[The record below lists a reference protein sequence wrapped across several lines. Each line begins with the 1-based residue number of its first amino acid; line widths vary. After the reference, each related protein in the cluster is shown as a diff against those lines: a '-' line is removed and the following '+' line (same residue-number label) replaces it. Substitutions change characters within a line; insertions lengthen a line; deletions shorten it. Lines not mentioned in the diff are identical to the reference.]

1 MSITIYQI
9 PVRVATQ
16 KLGLL
21 RVTQIPGE
29 VMYHPPNLLRS
40 TQICIEV
47 MYKRKT
53 GGGFY
58 TDQAAQSNFA
68 G

>member
-1 MSITIYQI
+1 
-9 PVRVATQ
+9 
-16 KLGLL
+16 
-21 RVTQIPGE
+21 
-29 VMYHPPNLLRS
+29 MYHPPNLLRS

-53 GGGFY
+53 RGGFY
-58 TDQAAQSNFA
+58 TDQAAACNFA